1 MTRILLVLVTL
12 AASGVLLW
20 SSWRFDRRLFAA
32 LAVVFAAVLAAL
44 GLQLRDTRKDEWHP
58 LPADEVRLSLKEQH
72 VTESGVRLTGT
83 LENRGERPVG
93 RVTARI
99 QVAQCTGEGAC
110 QIVAEAPMDLRLQVP
125 PRKTYPFT
133 EIIRMRVSKSAESY
147 RWRAQVKSVYAYRR

>member
-32 LAVVFAAVLAAL
+32 LAVVFAAVLTAL
-44 GLQLRDTRKDEWHP
+44 VLQLLDTREDEWQP
-58 LPADEVRLSLKEQH
+58 LPADQVRLKLRDQH

-99 QVAQCTGEGAC
+99 QVADCSGDGPC
-110 QIVAEAPMDLRLQVP
+110 RVLAEAPMDLRLQVP

-133 EIIRMRVSKSAESY
+133 DVIRMTVSKGAEQQ
-147 RWRAQVKSVYAYRR
+147 RWQAEVKSVYAYRR